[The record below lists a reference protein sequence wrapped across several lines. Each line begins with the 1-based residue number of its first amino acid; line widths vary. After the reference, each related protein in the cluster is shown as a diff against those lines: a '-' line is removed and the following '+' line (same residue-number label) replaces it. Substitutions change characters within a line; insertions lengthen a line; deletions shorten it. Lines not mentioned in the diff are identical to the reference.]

1 MLVSTYQTMQ
11 RNQVN
16 EVKIFVAD
24 DIEVQYLFFEITIYI
39 LKRLHFQS
47 IYVIIFFN

>member
-24 DIEVQYLFFEITIYI
+24 DIEVQYLF
-39 LKRLHFQS
+39 LK
-47 IYVIIFFN
+47 